1 MSMGQGFVYPPLI
14 IALAVQGDFIGSLGM
29 YIVEKACR
37 DMAGAH
43 TQAGCPVSFSVNI
56 LPLELEDPSF
66 ADHVLRILKDT
77 GVEGSNLTIEL
88 TEQVALNPGPNL
100 ERQLEKLRESRV
112 RISMDDFGMGHGSLN
127 YLNSAHYDEVKID
140 GSLIRRLPE
149 HTQTCELVGNIMNM
163 SRILGVSTVAEC
175 VETPE
180 QIQMLEKLGCSIY
193 QGYYYSRPLPLDAF
207 IEYVKGL

>member
-1 MSMGQGFVYPPLI
+1 M
-14 IALAVQGDFIGSLGM
+14 
-29 YIVEKACR
+29 
-37 DMAGAH
+37 
-43 TQAGCPVSFSVNI
+43 
-56 LPLELEDPSF
+56 
-66 ADHVLRILKDT
+66 
-77 GVEGSNLTIEL
+77 TIEL

-163 SRILGVSTVAEC
+163 SRDSWESTQC
-175 VETPE
+175 
-180 QIQMLEKLGCSIY
+180 
-193 QGYYYSRPLPLDAF
+193 
-207 IEYVKGL
+207 